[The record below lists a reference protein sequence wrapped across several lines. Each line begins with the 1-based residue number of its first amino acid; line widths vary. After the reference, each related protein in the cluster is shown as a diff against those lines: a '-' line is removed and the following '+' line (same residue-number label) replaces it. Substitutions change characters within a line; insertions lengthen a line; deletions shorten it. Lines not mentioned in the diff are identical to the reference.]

1 MRPSGTVRRSTAKN
15 PARSARTK
23 RAPGKSKSPKP
34 ATASRLSKKL
44 ALAVKKA
51 EAAGTYAGLR
61 GLSLK
66 DVTTLYEVL
75 LDQLAKAK
83 DSDERGR
90 IKEKLASL
98 TYGS

>member
-1 MRPSGTVRRSTAKN
+1 MRPSTVRRSAAKN
-15 PARSARTK
+15 PAKGGRTK
-23 RAPGKSKSPKP
+23 RVPGKSKSPKP
-34 ATASRLSKKL
+34 AAASRLSKKL

-61 GLSLK
+61 GLSQK

-75 LDQLAKAK
+75 LDRLAKAK
-83 DSDERGR
+83 DSEERGR

-98 TYGS
+98 TFGT